1 MTIMASSVMIDVGN
15 GVRLAVSDSGGPH
28 EPALLLSNSLATSS
42 GMWSEVVDLLARHV
56 RIVRYDTRGHGAS
69 DAPGDGYTLERLGLD
84 ALAILDALD
93 IPRAY
98 ICGVSLGG
106 LTAMWL
112 GIHAAD
118 RVCGLVL
125 ANTAASFSPEAMWR
139 ERAATARSSGLAVY
153 VQPSLDRWVTQ
164 RYRDDHPERTAELAA
179 MITTTSAAGYAG
191 CCEVL
196 ATADVLPDL
205 SRIGCPVHIIAGT
218 QDRSTPPERSDQLRV
233 AIPQADLTVLD
244 AAHICA
250 IEDPQSFADAVST
263 FILTHTGVV

>member
-1 MTIMASSVMIDVGN
+1 MPISTSGVMIDVDN
-15 GVRLAVSDSGGPH
+15 GVHLAVTDSGARHKPI
-28 EPALLLSNSLATSS
+28 LLLSNSLATSS
-42 GMWSEVVDLLARHV
+42 GMWSEVVNLLTPHI

-98 ICGVSLGG
+98 IGGLSLGG

-125 ANTAASFSPEAMWR
+125 ANTAASFPPEAMWR
-139 ERAATARSSGLAVY
+139 ERAATARSSGLSGY

-164 RYRDDHPERTAELAA
+164 QYRDEHPVRTAELAA
-179 MITTTSAAGYAG
+179 IIMTTSPAGYAG

-196 ATADVLPDL
+196 ATADLLPDL
-205 SRIGCPVHIIAGT
+205 PRIACPVHIIAGS
-218 QDRSTPPERSDQLRV
+218 QDLSTPPTRSEQLRV
-233 AIPQADLTVLD
+233 AIPQADLTIVD
-244 AAHICA
+244 AAHISA
-250 IEDPQSFADAVST
+250 IEIPQSFVDAVRS
-263 FILTHTGVV
+263 IVRYS